1 MRERFLIYGVRAP
14 FAWITR
20 LRTYGKKVQN
30 TTTSLGY
37 IYWSD
42 DEQTLTY
49 KELRLS
55 MGGLRQFIRTEVA
68 LAQLDLERLFLLHEE
83 ESREAIIPTLELQAL
98 HDDPTNNQRGWN
110 FLQDPRNSSQ
120 LRAPGKQWLMER
132 VLNTLWLREEFL
144 ELRKSDSQVV
154 WRASAVDSYLR
165 QVDQFLERL
174 LLLIHLTAG
183 QPGRATE
190 LLGLRHKNTV
200 HGRHRSIYLEHGL
213 VSTVTAYHKG
223 YSVSNSTKIIH
234 RYLPK
239 PVSELVVYYL
249 WLVLPFWQ
257 AMARLARRQSRAQS
271 AFLWPC
277 GDGTWDSSRLRTVLQ
292 REAEIHL
299 QTKLNILSYRH
310 AAIAISRVHLK
321 CGGFKRDYG
330 TDDAAF
336 NEQAS
341 HSPWTAGTIYAR
353 GLQEAPGHV
362 EARRQRYRAISREWH
377 AFLGFETY
385 LGPRKRSW
393 EEGQVQPGSKRQRP
407 YVMVEMDYD

>member
-1 MRERFLIYGVRAP
+1 MGQMLVVKQVVQMADEGLVTHPSDALDSMRERFLMYGVRAP

-20 LRTYGKKVQN
+20 LCTYGKKVQN

-42 DEQTLTY
+42 DEQTLSY

-55 MGGLRQFIRTEVA
+55 
-68 LAQLDLERLFLLHEE
+68 
-83 ESREAIIPTLELQAL
+83 
-98 HDDPTNNQRGWN
+98 
-110 FLQDPRNSSQ
+110 
-120 LRAPGKQWLMER
+120 KQWLMDR
-132 VLNTLWLREEFL
+132 VLNADWLREEFL
-144 ELRKSDSQVV
+144 EL
-154 WRASAVDSYLR
+154 Y
-165 QVDQFLERL
+165 QFLERL
-174 LLLIHLTAG
+174 LLLIHITAG
-183 QPGRATE
+183 QPRRATE
-190 LLGLRHKNTV
+190 LLGLWHKNTV
-200 HGRHRSIYLEHGL
+200 HGRHWSIYLEHRL
-213 VSTVTAYHKG
+213 VSTITAYHKG
-223 YSVSNSTKIIH
+223 YSVSNSIKIIYC
-234 RYLPK
+234 YLLK

-257 AMARLARRQSRAQS
+257 AMAWLARRQSGPQS

-277 GDGTWDSSRLRTVLQ
+277 GDGTWDSSWLRTVLQ

-310 AAIAISRVHLK
+310 TAIAISRVHLK

-330 TDDAAF
+330 TDDAVF

-341 HSPWTAGTIYAR
+341 HSSWVAGTVYAR

-393 EEGQVQPGSKRQRP
+393 EEGEVQPGLKRQRP